1 MERVAKAI
9 GYLVYAVASADK
21 HVSEEEKKAVH
32 DIVNERWQV
41 LADQEDPFGVR
52 ALDFID
58 KMMLVL
64 DEKHLSSEDAF
75 ELFKEEFM
83 TNGELFT
90 TEIKDFIIDV
100 CIKTGASFNL
110 MNKSELVL
118 ISRVEKLLRQ

>member
-64 DEKHLSSEDAF
+64 DEKHLNSEDAF
-75 ELFKEEFM
+75 ELFKEEFLA
-83 TNGELFT
+83 NGELFT

-100 CIKTGASFNL
+100 CIKTGSSFNL

-118 ISRVEKLLRQ
+118 ISRVEKLLRP